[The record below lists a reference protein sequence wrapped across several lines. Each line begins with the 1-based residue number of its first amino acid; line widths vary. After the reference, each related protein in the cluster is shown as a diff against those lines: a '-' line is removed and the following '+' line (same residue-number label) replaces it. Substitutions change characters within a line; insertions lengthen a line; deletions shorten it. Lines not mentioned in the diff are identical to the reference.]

1 MSMQNIRKFLHWIF
15 ISLNHLLM
23 VPQIE
28 SCTAF
33 QLQTKDET
41 SIYCR
46 SFQSENVFDSN
57 LLIVPRGVEF
67 IGTAPDQAPGLRW
80 RTKYGYVG
88 MNQSSNRLIVYDGMN
103 EKGLVASALFFPG
116 YADYEKSDIVTTYK
130 TIGAWEVVSYL
141 LGTCAN
147 VEESLKALANVIVWQ
162 EPYQEAENILPLHFY
177 LTDTM
182 GRTMVVEYI
191 NGKRKEYDNSV
202 RVLTNSPPFDWQ
214 LMNFSHFDE
223 YLNKEIPKS
232 HLSRISVDQSSPSRF
247 VQAVWYSR
255 GLSPLKNVEDA
266 VRKGFY
272 LLNLFDFF
280 DVQEPSLMTKQSNSL
295 SKEKKDRYSGIS
307 EWMIVHDNINLKTYF
322 RGYQSLAVQMVDLN
336 KAEFTQSRLREV
348 KMKKGLAFEN
358 DTYKG
363 REF

>member
-1 MSMQNIRKFLHWIF
+1 MFMQNIRKFLHWIF
-15 ISLNHLLM
+15 ISLNHLLII
-23 VPQIE
+23 PPIE

-46 SFQSENVFDSN
+46 SLQSESFLDSN

-67 IGTAPDQAPGLRW
+67 IGTAPDKAPGLKW
-80 RTKYGYVG
+80 KTNYGYVG

-116 YADYEKSDIVTTYK
+116 YADYEKSNVVTLYK

-147 VEESLKALANVIVWQ
+147 VEESLKALANVVVSQ
-162 EPYQEAENILPLHFY
+162 EPYEDTEITLPLHYY

-182 GRTMVVEYI
+182 GRTVVVEYI
-191 NGKRKEYDNSV
+191 NGKRKEYDNSLG
-202 RVLTNSPPFDWQ
+202 VLTNSPPFDWQ

-223 YLNKEIPKS
+223 YLKKEVPKS
-232 HLSRISVDQSSPSRF
+232 LLSRISVDHSSSSRF
-247 VQAVWYSR
+247 VQAALYSR
-255 GLSPLKNVEDA
+255 WLSPSKTVEDS
-266 VRKGFY
+266 VRNGFY

-280 DVQEPSLMTKQSNSL
+280 DVKEPSQAAKKSNSL
-295 SKEKKDRYSGIS
+295 SKEKKDVHSGIS

-336 KAEFTQSRLREV
+336 KAEFNQSRLREV
-348 KMKKGLAFEN
+348 KMKKGLSIEN